1 MEAKTLDRR
10 VRRTRRLLKDG
21 LTELLREMPF
31 SEISARS
38 ITDRKDLN
46 RATFYLHYKNTYDL
60 LQDVEEDF
68 FNRAQEMFDQQIG
81 NLEANSIRPLFEA
94 FLDYIIDNRGVCE
107 ALLKNDSNSDFTDRA
122 FTFIHDNGDPVLR
135 EQFPEA
141 PEDKIEY
148 LLSYTCFGL
157 IGMVKRWFDNDM
169 DLDKND
175 LLDLADKLV
184 DYNKKILR

>member
-31 SEISARS
+31 SEITARS

-68 FNRAQEMFDQQIG
+68 FEHAQEMFDRQRG
-81 NLEANSIRPLFEA
+81 NLGPASIRPLFDG
-94 FLDYIIDNRGVCE
+94 FLDYIIENRSICE
-107 ALLKNDSNSDFTDRA
+107 ALFINNSSSDFTGRA
-122 FTFIHDNGDPVLR
+122 FTFIHDNGNPVLR
-135 EQFPEA
+135 ELFPEA
-141 PEDKIEY
+141 SEDKLEY
-148 LLSYTCFGL
+148 LLSFTCYGL

-169 DLDKND
+169 DLAKED
-175 LLDLADKLV
+175 LLDLADALV
-184 DYNKKILR
+184 ENNRVLLR

>member
-1 MEAKTLDRR
+1 MDAKPLDRR

-60 LQDVEEDF
+60 LQEVEADF
-68 FNRAQEMFDQQIG
+68 FSRAQEMFDQQKS
-81 NLEANSIRPLFEA
+81 NLEASSIRPLFEA
-94 FLDYIIDNRGVCE
+94 FLDYIIENRGVCE

-122 FTFIHDNGDPVLR
+122 FTFIHDNGSPVLR

-148 LLSYTCFGL
+148 LLSFTCYGL
-157 IGMVKRWFDNDM
+157 IGMVKHWFDNDM
-169 DLDKND
+169 DLQKND
-175 LLDLADKLV
+175 LLDLADALAKN
-184 DYNKKILR
+184 NKNILR